1 MANVA
6 LVGDSHTQ
14 AIWPIVSRALTGAG
28 LNVVLQEA
36 RPGWS
41 EVTFR
46 QKMPE
51 LPQRLKDARPDIVV
65 IELGGNGYN
74 KGAAYEEDLLW
85 LVNAAK
91 DAGADRIIWHG
102 PATTAQ
108 GASDTVRARHNQAA
122 EDQRALLPGL
132 GVEWHDSR
140 PLTTTDHRD
149 DGVHFTMTGYN
160 RWANDITSAVLAPA
174 TSGVPVGVW
183 VAAALAL
190 VVVGAAVAHRLSE
203 D

>member
-6 LVGDSHTQ
+6 LIGDSHTQ

-28 LNVVLQEA
+28 FTVTLQEA

-41 EVTFR
+41 ELTYR
-46 QKMPE
+46 QKMPD
-51 LPQRLKDARPDIVV
+51 LPERLKAANPDIVV
-65 IELGGNGYN
+65 IELGGNGYT
-74 KGAAYEEDLLW
+74 KGDAYAEELRW
-85 LVNAAK
+85 LVQAAQ
-91 DAGADRIIWHG
+91 DAGADRVIWYG

-108 GASDTVRARHNQAA
+108 GASASVTARHEQAA
-122 EDQRALLPGL
+122 EDQSRLLPDL

-160 RWANDITSAVLAPA
+160 RWADDITSAVLAPA
-174 TSGVPVGVW
+174 ASSVPVGVW
-183 VAAALAL
+183 VAAGVAL
-190 VVVGAAVAHRLSE
+190 VVVAAAVAYRYTN